1 MALTTDSSQE
11 GPTHLLTLGLIVL
24 LLTLPSL
31 AKSQQAPCG
40 AFPAGSLSRMEC
52 ERNAAKIRQQKEEEA
67 KREADS
73 TLGVDT
79 SMEKYGGAIGDKA
92 LANECKL
99 HYVREVGEQNRRLA
113 ERDAAERAT
122 QNAEWEQW
130 RREHP
135 TTTWD
140 TTSFGNST
148 RTSCRSE

>member
-1 MALTTDSSQE
+1 M
-11 GPTHLLTLGLIVL
+11 PFLTLGLIVL

-31 AKSQQAPCG
+31 AQSQPAPCD

-52 ERNAAKIRQQKEEEA
+52 ERNAAKIRQQQEEEAA

-79 SMEKYGGAIGDKA
+79 RMEKYGGAIGDKA
-92 LANECKL
+92 LATECKL

-135 TTTWD
+135 TTTCE
-140 TTSFGNST
+140 TPSFGGST